1 MLEKTNPQPIIDKV
15 VAAKRKEIEAGVE
28 GFMVYDLGLVQ
39 PCRQLWSSS
48 PRYSP
53 SSAKVTAN
61 SLLTL
66 PPGGVTVNGLKRNI
80 KVPIY
85 TVNMDEKDE
94 NLASHILK
102 VGVLFI
108 ASWLKGEG
116 VVEVDGS
123 VEDSATAEISRSQVL
138 LAVAPRNCLS

>member
-1 MLEKTNPQPIIDKV
+1 MLDKVNPQPIIDKV

-39 PCRQLWSSS
+39 PCRQLWACS

-138 LAVAPRNCLS
+138 LVAPRNCLS

>member
-1 MLEKTNPQPIIDKV
+1 MGLLSKIFSFLSKSHCKLSSNASSWRCHCQRPETQHKGTN
-15 VAAKRKEIEAGVE
+15 
-28 GFMVYDLGLVQ
+28 L
-39 PCRQLWSSS
+39 
-48 PRYSP
+48 YS
-53 SSAKVTAN
+53 KQ
-61 SLLTL
+61 
-66 PPGGVTVNGLKRNI
+66 
-80 KVPIY
+80 
-85 TVNMDEKDE
+85 DE